1 MDDTAETDRRD
12 HHTCP
17 DHHGLSRRGSGHRRR
32 LVLTLV
38 LALVYMV
45 AEIVGGLV
53 TQSLALLA
61 DAGHMFSDVAALGLS
76 LFAVW
81 VAERPAT
88 SQRTYGYYRAEILAA
103 LAQGVALVTVSVFIF
118 VEAYRRLGSPPHVDG
133 PLMTA
138 IATGGLAVNLVQ
150 LWILHG
156 GRRANLNL
164 MGAWLHVLSDALGSL
179 GTIVAAALIWAFEW
193 HWSDI
198 AASVVIGGLI
208 IVSSWR
214 LLAESV
220 AVLMEGAPR
229 GINVDDV
236 LAAMREARGVAGVH
250 DLHVWTITSGLESLS
265 AHVVAIDG
273 QAHSELLTRIR
284 TLVHERF
291 GIDHVTIQIEPEN
304 FSEQGACG

>member
-1 MDDTAETDRRD
+1 MDQHDSCHE
-12 HHTCP
+12 
-17 DHHGLSRRGSGHRRR
+17 HHGLGRRTPGHRRR
-32 LVLTLV
+32 LVLTLI

-45 AEIVGGLV
+45 AEIIGGLW
-53 TQSLALLA
+53 TNSLALLA

-88 SQRTYGYYRAEILAA
+88 SRRTYGSYRAEILAA

-118 VEAYRRLGSPPHVDG
+118 VEAYRRVGEPPHIHG

-138 IATGGLAVNLVQ
+138 IAAGGLVVNLVQ

-156 GRRANLNL
+156 GRDANLNL

-179 GTIVAAALIWAFEW
+179 GTIVAAVLVWAFAW
-193 HWSDI
+193 NWADV
-198 AASVVIGGLI
+198 AASVVIAGLI
-208 IVSSWR
+208 IISSWR

-229 GINVDDV
+229 GIDVDRV
-236 LAAMREARGVAGVH
+236 RAAMREAPGVAGVH

-265 AHVVAIDG
+265 AHVVAANG
-273 QAHSELLTRIR
+273 EPHSELLTRIR
-284 TLVHERF
+284 TLVHDQF
-291 GIDHVTIQIEPEN
+291 GIDHVTIHQARSSPR
-304 FSEQGACG
+304 

>member
-1 MDDTAETDRRD
+1 
-12 HHTCP
+12 
-17 DHHGLSRRGSGHRRR
+17 
-32 LVLTLV
+32 
-38 LALVYMV
+38 
-45 AEIVGGLV
+45 
-53 TQSLALLA
+53 
-61 DAGHMFSDVAALGLS
+61 

-81 VAERPAT
+81 VAQRPAT
-88 SQRTYGYYRAEILAA
+88 TQRTYGYYRAEILAA
-103 LAQGVALVTVSVFIF
+103 LAQGVILVTVSLFIF
-118 VEAYRRLGSPPHVDG
+118 VEAYRRFGSPPEVQG

-138 IATGGLAVNLVQ
+138 IAAGGLVVNLVQ

-156 GRRANLNL
+156 GRQASLNL

-179 GTIVAAALIWAFEW
+179 GTLIAAALIWAFDW
-193 HWSDI
+193 HGADI

-220 AVLMEGAPR
+220 AVLMEAAPR
-229 GINVDDV
+229 GINVDEL
-236 LAAMREARGVAGVH
+236 LAAMRQAPGVAGVH

-265 AHVVAIDG
+265 AHVVAANG
-273 QAHSELLTRIR
+273 QPHSELLTRIR

-304 FSEQGACG
+304 FAERGACG